1 MEGLPVRGRQVHGRR
16 AVGEALLAT
25 IQERRQKLTST
36 EDGALKMEKLTNNT
50 DGVTPTKR

>member
-1 MEGLPVRGRQVHGRR
+1 M
-16 AVGEALLAT
+16 LAT

-36 EDGALKMEKLTNNT
+36 EDGALKMEKLTNNI